1 MVIAINISCLLPEQA
16 AANNYY
22 LQQLFRL
29 LIQQHPE
36 HSFVLIVNK
45 DFQVSITGSNVRLIK
60 AGVSSAHPLR
70 WKWWLS
76 VTLPALL
83 KKCGAE
89 LLVSAAGYGCLRT
102 TIPQIMALTGL
113 DFLYENTFYTKKQAA
128 FFKKQMPLYL
138 EQARAAVV
146 FSAAVK
152 ADILS
157 RYNPGPDKV
166 ILALPPVP
174 SGFHPLDYAER
185 QPVKDRFTGGKEYIL
200 YNGAVHA
207 GKNLLHLLKA
217 FSVFKKKQKTNMK
230 LVFTETP
237 VSSYSSFTE
246 SLQTYRYREDVLFTG
261 PLTDEER
268 AALTASAYSLVYPA
282 VYEGMPHSLLEA
294 LLCGVPVIC
303 SPGSAGEEIAG
314 EAGLYADPAEYTDI
328 AEKMILLYKD
338 ENRRT
343 SLVQQSLERAKK
355 YAENNIPD
363 IFEKAVIHKS
373 G

>member
-1 MVIAINISCLLPEQA
+1 MVIAINISCLLPE
-16 AANNYY
+16 ANNYY
-22 LQQLFRL
+22 LQQLSGQL
-29 LIQQHPE
+29 AEQHPE
-36 HSFVLIVNK
+36 HSFVLIANK
-45 DFQVSITGSNVRLIK
+45 DFQVCITGSNVQVIR
-60 AGVSSAHPLR
+60 AGVSSGHPLR
-70 WKWWLS
+70 WKWWIA

-102 TIPQIMALTGL
+102 TIPQVLVLTGL
-113 DFLYENTFYTKKQAA
+113 DFLYGNSFYTKKQAA
-128 FFKKQMPLYL
+128 FFTKNMPLYL
-138 EQARAAVV
+138 EQARTVIV
-146 FSAAVK
+146 FSACVK
-152 ADILS
+152 SDILN
-157 RYNPGPDKV
+157 RYNIGPDK
-166 ILALPPVP
+166 IMLALPAAP
-174 SGFHPLDYAER
+174 SVFHPLGYTER
-185 QPVKDRFTGGKEYIL
+185 QAVKDRFTGGIEYIL

-217 FSVFKKKQKTNMK
+217 FSVFKKKQKTSMK

-237 VSSYSSFTE
+237 VSSYTSFTE

-261 PLTDEER
+261 PLTDEDR
-268 AALTASAYSLVYPA
+268 AALTASSYMLVYPA
-282 VYEGMPHSLLEA
+282 VYEGMPQPILEA
-294 LLCGVPVIC
+294 LQSGVPVIC

-314 EAGLYADPAEYTDI
+314 EAGLYADPSDYTGI

-343 SLVQQSLERAKK
+343 ALVQQSLERAKK

-363 IFEKAVIHKS
+363 IF